1 MPHPVCTQHTSAMA
15 SSNCLASGPFHNSAP
30 LLSCQGW
37 LASASTYTHS
47 YAFFFFSITAL
58 LIEKTWLVTDRTT
71 PSSGSRVKAA
81 TPEIPQPWGT
91 PCHTP
96 CP

>member
-47 YAFFFFSITAL
+47 YVFFFFHHCS
-58 LIEKTWLVTDRTT
+58 
-71 PSSGSRVKAA
+71 P
-81 TPEIPQPWGT
+81 
-91 PCHTP
+91 H
-96 CP
+96 